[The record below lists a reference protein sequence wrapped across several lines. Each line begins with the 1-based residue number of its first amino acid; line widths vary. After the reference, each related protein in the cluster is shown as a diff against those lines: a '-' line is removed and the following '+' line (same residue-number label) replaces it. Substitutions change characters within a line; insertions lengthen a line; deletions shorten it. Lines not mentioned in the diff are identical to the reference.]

1 MRAATP
7 QDVVVAPTCG
17 LSGLSRFPRHSEDDR
32 RSELTKLT
40 FRNAGRYVR
49 VTIQAR
55 QGHYVSS
62 GSKAASSPNP
72 RRQSSAAAVRSKSSG
87 FRPFSRSV
95 NSSISASTRLITAL
109 TSGSR
114 PGFASPISRALRVKT
129 KRDTC
134 ERHQRGRQQVLGLPL
149 VVPPPILDG
158 LDDSLAAHPDL
169 IVWMKSRAAEDVLL
183 MSRKHPQR
191 TPPPRR
197 WWQPLNRHCAQ
208 TPGAGWAAERTVDR
222 VRRLRRRCGHSALT
236 LAVLFEPRISVVHQP
251 HWFLNRKF
259 RTAGG
264 ASSWGTPGSA
274 KANPAHPRQR

>member
-87 FRPFSRSV
+87 YGPFSRSV

-149 VVPPPILDG
+149 VVLPPILDG
-158 LDDSLAAHPDL
+158 LDDSLAAQPDL

-191 TPPPRR
+191 TRHEGDDGSCSTHTVPRH
-197 WWQPLNRHCAQ
+197 L
-208 TPGAGWAAERTVDR
+208 GAGCAAEHTVDR
-222 VRRLRRRCGHSALT
+222 VRRLRRRCGHSALR

-251 HWFLNRKF
+251 HWFPEQKVPNGR
-259 RTAGG
+259 R
-264 ASSWGTPGSA
+264 
-274 KANPAHPRQR
+274 R